1 MIKPLDYRKKGF
13 VPKSYHPPSLG
24 LLWLIPLV
32 MVVSMFNI
40 SCITPE
46 EVQLEGEHSELEWN
60 EIMETSSERPT
71 SRQHAAR
78 SPGRPS
84 TSVLPRPPDNL
95 HRLIHYMP
103 RESKITAVQSP
114 SRLPVSSP
122 YEGGFYGTRGLT
134 KIFIAP
140 TSKIGDYSRLYWVM
154 VKVLSEKYGCF
165 MVAKQYA
172 GDTTRVFCRD
182 KRQIVF
188 WQSRTKDWIQ
198 FASRQYDREGFEIA
212 VKRRRIVRVSLNPV
226 I

>member
-1 MIKPLDYRKKGF
+1 MIKPLDHRK
-13 VPKSYHPPSLG
+13 VVLSPKSSYAPSLG
-24 LLWLIPLV
+24 FLWVIPLV
-32 MVVSMFNI
+32 IVVSMLNI

-46 EVQLEGEHSELEWN
+46 EIQLDEERSELEWN

-71 SRQHAAR
+71 LRQHAAR
-78 SPGRPS
+78 SPGRS
-84 TSVLPRPPDNL
+84 SSAVLPRPPDNL
-95 HRLIHYMP
+95 YRLIQYMP
-103 RESKITAVQSP
+103 RDSNIIAIQSP

-212 VKRRRIVRVSLNPV
+212 VKRRRIVRVSHNPV

>member
-1 MIKPLDYRKKGF
+1 
-13 VPKSYHPPSLG
+13 
-24 LLWLIPLV
+24 
-32 MVVSMFNI
+32 
-40 SCITPE
+40 
-46 EVQLEGEHSELEWN
+46 
-60 EIMETSSERPT
+60 
-71 SRQHAAR
+71 
-78 SPGRPS
+78 
-84 TSVLPRPPDNL
+84 
-95 HRLIHYMP
+95 MP
-103 RESKITAVQSP
+103 RELSAKGIQSP
-114 SRLPVSSP
+114 GKLPVSSP
-122 YEGGFYGTRGLT
+122 YEGGFYGTHGLT

-212 VKRRRIVRVSLNPV
+212 VKRRRIVRVSHNPV